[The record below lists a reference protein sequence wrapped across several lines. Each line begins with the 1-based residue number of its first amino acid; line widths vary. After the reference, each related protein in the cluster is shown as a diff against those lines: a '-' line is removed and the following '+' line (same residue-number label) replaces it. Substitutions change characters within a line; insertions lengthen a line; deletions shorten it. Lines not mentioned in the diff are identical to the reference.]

1 MQVNKAFLT
10 KQNEAHP
17 DSHKIFN
24 RRLTCHPELNRD
36 YQIWIKKVDKPP
48 WRILME
54 KNYEAATKP
63 IARHFNLP
71 CDSLKNMV
79 FCGLSLRQGNKEIVS
94 LKPKF
99 IFETNT
105 LLPI

>member
-1 MQVNKAFLT
+1 
-10 KQNEAHP
+10 
-17 DSHKIFN
+17 
-24 RRLTCHPELNRD
+24 
-36 YQIWIKKVDKPP
+36 
-48 WRILME
+48 ME

-63 IARHFNLP
+63 TARHFNLP

-79 FCGLSLRQGNKEIVS
+79 FCGLSLRQGNNEIVS

>member
-1 MQVNKAFLT
+1 
-10 KQNEAHP
+10 
-17 DSHKIFN
+17 
-24 RRLTCHPELNRD
+24 
-36 YQIWIKKVDKPP
+36 
-48 WRILME
+48 ME

-79 FCGLSLRQGNKEIVS
+79 FCGLSLRQGNNEIVS

-105 LLPI
+105 LLLI